1 MIDKSA
7 VQVGGAVVVRAFLFY
22 PYTDY
27 TNYTNYTPY
36 TRHMINPAKTTG
48 IRIQARLISK
58 SAARMGAANGCGI
71 DLQAIPLLFHHNRGR
86 LGMAGIENGIL
97 GQDENPF
104 PDAGQQ
110 LLPVSAGVLIVSNAA
125 TE

>member
-1 MIDKSA
+1 MQA
-7 VQVGGAVVVRAFLFY
+7 LPGEGGVYVVRAFLFY

-48 IRIQARLISK
+48 IRIQAQLISK
-58 SAARMGAANGCGI
+58 SAARMGGAYSQGI
-71 DLQAIPLLFHHNRGR
+71 NLQAISLFFYLYCVRF
-86 LGMAGIENGIL
+86 GMAGIENGIL
-97 GQDENPF
+97 GQGENLF

-110 LLPVSAGVLIVSNAA
+110 LLPVSTGVLIVSNAA